1 MRIIEKTVYQFHE
14 LDDRA
19 KSRAR
24 EWWRQCDNPAWADES
39 LDSIKTFVEH
49 FGARLTDWRVDAY
62 CPVEWTTDAEQR
74 NFRGLKLRDFKRD
87 HMPTGY
93 CLDCDLW
100 MTFYDEFKRTGD
112 AKHAYEQAIAAGFR
126 AWRKDMEWQDSDEYI
141 DETIEANE
149 YEFYEDG
156 SIA

>member
-1 MRIIEKTVYQFHE
+1 MRTIEKTIYQFRE
-14 LDDRA
+14 LDDDA
-19 KSRAR
+19 KERAR
-24 EWWRQCDNPAWADES
+24 NWWRGCDNPAWGDES
-39 LDSIKTFVEH
+39 LHSIKTFVEH
-49 FGARLTDWRVDAY
+49 FHARLTDWRVGAY
-62 CPVEWTTDAEQR
+62 SPVEWKTDAEQR

-100 MTFYDEFKRTGD
+100 MTFYDEFKRTGSAKKAFED
-112 AKHAYEQAIAAGFR
+112 ALWAGFY
-126 AWRKDMEWQDSDEYI
+126 AWRKDLEWQDSDEYI

-156 SIA
+156 SPA